1 MGGAARSVGGL
12 AGVEAAVLHDGAADV
27 DVGDDLT
34 MEGDV
39 LAHHEPGD
47 GNIAMIAACQ
57 GWYNNIHRVCG
68 VLVWIVTIRYAGR
81 HFALLVSWGVLNYQV
96 YTLCILP
103 SDGHFYL

>member
-34 MEGDV
+34 MEGDI

-47 GNIAMIAACQ
+47 GSNDCSVSRLAQQYPLCLRGISVDCNYKIC
-57 GWYNNIHRVCG
+57 RSPLC
-68 VLVWIVTIRYAGR
+68 TIGI
-81 HFALLVSWGVLNYQV
+81 LG
-96 YTLCILP
+96 CIKLP
-103 SDGHFYL
+103 SVHSMYYAQ